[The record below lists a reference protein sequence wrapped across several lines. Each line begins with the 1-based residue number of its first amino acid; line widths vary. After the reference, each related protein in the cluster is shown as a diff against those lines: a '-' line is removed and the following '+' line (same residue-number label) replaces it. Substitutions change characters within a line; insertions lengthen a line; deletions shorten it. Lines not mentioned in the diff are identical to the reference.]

1 MAAVSANRL
10 ELLQI
15 ADAVAREKSIDRMI
29 VIESMQDAIEKAAKS
44 RYGAETNVRAEINP
58 KTGELR
64 LWRLLEVVE
73 AVEDPAQQI
82 SLPDAQAKNAAAKF
96 GDFVTEPL
104 PPIEFGRIAAQS
116 AKQVIVQKV
125 RDAERDRMFEE
136 YQGRIGEIVNGT
148 VKRVE
153 YGNVIVDLGRGE
165 AIIRRD
171 ELIPREMYRYGDR
184 VRAYVYD
191 VRREQRGPQIFLS
204 RTHPQ
209 FMAKLFMQEVPEI
222 YDGII
227 TIRSI
232 ARDPGS
238 RAKIA
243 VTSSDSSID
252 PVGACVGMRGSR
264 VQAVVAELQGEKIDI
279 IPWTENIADLVVSA
293 LQPADVAKVVL
304 DEQAEKIEV
313 VVPDEQLS
321 LAIGRRGQNVRLASQ
336 LIGWDIDILTEQEE
350 SERRQKEFTE
360 RSALF
365 MQALDV
371 DETLAQLLASEGFS
385 SVEELAYIDLSEI
398 ASIQGFDEETAAEIQ
413 QRALDHL
420 AAIEH
425 EHDEARKALGVADE
439 LYEINGLNAAMLE
452 ALGKDDIKTI
462 EDFAGC
468 AADDLVGW
476 TERKDGEVKR
486 FDGTFSDFP
495 VSREEAEE
503 MIMQARLKA
512 GWVTEEDLLPP
523 AVEEETVE
531 EGAPA

>member
-1 MAAVSANRL
+1 MAVSANRL

-29 VIESMQDAIEKAAKS
+29 VIQSMEDAIEKAAKT

-58 KTGELR
+58 RTGELR

-73 AVEDPAQQI
+73 NLEEPGHQI
-82 SLPDAQAKNAAAKF
+82 SLPDAQARSSAAKI
-96 GDFVTEPL
+96 GDFITEPL

-125 RDAERDRMFEE
+125 RDAERDRMYEE
-136 YQGRIGEIVNGT
+136 YVGRIGEIVNGS

-153 YGNVIVDLGRGE
+153 YGNVVVDLGRGE
-165 AIIRRD
+165 GIIRRD
-171 ELIPREMYRYGDR
+171 ELIPRETYRYGDR
-184 VRAYVYD
+184 VRAYIYD

-243 VTSSDSSID
+243 VSSSDSSID

-264 VQAVVAELQGEKIDI
+264 VQAVVGELQGEKIDI
-279 IPWTENIADLVVSA
+279 IPWTDNIADLVVSA
-293 LQPADVAKVVL
+293 LQPAEVAKVVL
-304 DEQAEKIEV
+304 DEQAERIEV

-350 SERRQKEFTE
+350 SERRQKEFAE

-371 DETLAQLLASEGFS
+371 DEMVAQLLASEGFS
-385 SVEELAYIDLSEI
+385 SIEELAYIELSEI
-398 ASIQGFDEETAAEIQ
+398 SSIQGFDEETAAEIQ
-413 QRALDHL
+413 QRAVDYLE
-420 AAIEH
+420 AITREN
-425 EHDEARKALGVADE
+425 DEERRKLGVADD
-439 LYEINGLNAAMLE
+439 LYEIPGLTAQMLV
-452 ALGKDDIKTI
+452 ALGKEGIKTV

-486 FDGTFSDFP
+486 FDGTFKDFP

-503 MIMQARLKA
+503 MILQARLKA
-512 GWVTEEDLLPP
+512 GWITEEDLATPEAMP
-523 AVEEETVE
+523 AE